1 VPCSLLSFSEDA
13 VQEVACPRTHLIP
26 PGVSLEDGVDE
37 DEAIATAL
45 SNNSAFQAILTQRGM
60 AQGDLVQAGLLTNP
74 NLQNFIPVSV
84 KQWEWTLYAP
94 LEPLLLRPYRVAAA
108 EREVQRVANA
118 VVQNGLDLVRDVRVA
133 YVNVAAAQERASIA
147 SEAVTLRQG
156 IADLTARRLANGDIS
171 ELEATT
177 ARVDALNAVAAAA
190 IAQQDTQIAAALLG
204 RLMGIPPV
212 VPAPVVDPIPPVPP
226 IQLVEGELLEEAYV
240 TRPDL
245 RAANWAVAGASRR
258 LALAKKAWLKIDG
271 VIDANGKGEKGFE
284 IGPGIRFDIPIFN
297 RNQGGVLRAESELM
311 QASYTRDAISDQIT
325 QDVRTA
331 LAQWTQA
338 QQNLAIIERDV
349 LPTLNDATGIAKKG
363 YEDGGADYFLV
374 LQTTSQYLDARIRQV
389 DQRAAL
395 RRAYAELE
403 RSVGHKLTAPST
415 STDTTPTVPT
425 PSETIPGEPSPVEL
439 LPPAL

>member
-1 VPCSLLSFSEDA
+1 
-13 VQEVACPRTHLIP
+13 
-26 PGVSLEDGVDE
+26 
-37 DEAIATAL
+37 
-45 SNNSAFQAILTQRGM
+45 
-60 AQGDLVQAGLLTNP
+60 
-74 NLQNFIPVSV
+74 
-84 KQWEWTLYAP
+84 
-94 LEPLLLRPYRVAAA
+94 
-108 EREVQRVANA
+108 
-118 VVQNGLDLVRDVRVA
+118 
-133 YVNVAAAQERASIA
+133 
-147 SEAVTLRQG
+147 VTLRQG